1 MGNFLAFVSMI
12 CCTELAQE
20 SSSESVTLW
29 RISAFS
35 RASVRASKDAGD
47 LSISEYFR
55 ASGGIDA
62 VCTFQI
68 KVVGQGLTFTSSYR
82 AIVEAEFAEVAIV
95 DCGSLAEAAAAE
107 PVQRGLC
114 LVEEEALW
122 PEPDKALTELDKW
135 PDQRVAVAY
144 TDARRAAALFAEVQ
158 RRHDVGR
165 FSFLPMDVRLD
176 CWVAILRLLTLGH
189 GYIPAELVMS
199 RPAPRKQTFAPR
211 LSSLT
216 PRESEIL
223 HLASEGK
230 QNKVIAFDLGVSE
243 HTVKLHMHHLIQK
256 LGVRNRTEAVGRYLQ
271 TANDSVHP

>member
-1 MGNFLAFVSMI
+1 
-12 CCTELAQE
+12 
-20 SSSESVTLW
+20 
-29 RISAFS
+29 
-35 RASVRASKDAGD
+35 
-47 LSISEYFR
+47 
-55 ASGGIDA
+55 
-62 VCTFQI
+62 VCAFQI
-68 KVVGQGLTFTSSYR
+68 KVVGQGLTLTPSYR
-82 AIVEAEFAEVAIV
+82 AIIGAEFPEIDVV
-95 DCGSLAEAAAAE
+95 DFGSLAEAAAAR

-114 LVEEEALW
+114 LLEEEALW
-122 PEPDKALTELDKW
+122 EGPGKPLTELDKW
-135 PDQRVAVAY
+135 PDQRVVVAY
-144 TDARRAAALFAEVQ
+144 TDARRAAALFAEVE

-189 GYIPAELVMS
+189 GYIPADLVMS
-199 RPAPRKQTFAPR
+199 RPVSCRQTFAPR

-271 TANDSVHP
+271 TSNDSVHP